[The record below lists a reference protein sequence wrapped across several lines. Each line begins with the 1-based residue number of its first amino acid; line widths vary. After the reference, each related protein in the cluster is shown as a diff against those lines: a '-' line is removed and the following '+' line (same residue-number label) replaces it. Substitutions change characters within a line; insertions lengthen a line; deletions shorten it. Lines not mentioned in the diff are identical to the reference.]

1 MKFSVS
7 SRLSYQAFGVSTVIC
22 SLSCQKSGGQR
33 IIDESL
39 TTTDGVARTDLSV
52 GLEANRLVRLDVAA
66 PGYLNVQYQATVE
79 TAAQSIATS
88 RIRAV
93 NSSAFEAVA
102 LPYLHPSRYA
112 PADRT
117 RAIAYDLFGA
127 IGSPLAQALAVED
140 WLYQHISYLIGA
152 SNEQSS
158 SLDTFETRS
167 GVCRDFAHLGIAF
180 CRALNLPARYVT
192 VYAYNLL
199 PQDFHAVFEVYID
212 GTWYLFDGTRKAPL
226 NGMVRIATGRDASE
240 TAVGNLFGNIRGQN
254 VQAGILI
261 APDERELFTPITRES
276 LRREDKV
283 LYLA

>member
-1 MKFSVS
+1 MKFTVTS
-7 SRLSYQAFGVSTVIC
+7 SLYYRAFGASTVIC
-22 SLSCQKSGGQR
+22 SLSCHQSGGQR
-33 IIDESL
+33 IINESL
-39 TTTDGVARTDLSV
+39 TTTEGVARTDLTV
-52 GLEANRLVRLDVAA
+52 GLEANRLVRLDLPAA
-66 PGYLNVQYQATVE
+66 GNLSVQYQANVE
-79 TAAQSIATS
+79 TTVDLIDTA
-88 RIRAV
+88 RIGAG

-117 RAIAYDLFGA
+117 RAIANDLFGKINGA
-127 IGSPLAQALAVED
+127 LAQALAVED
-140 WLYQHISYLIGA
+140 WIFEKISYQVGA

-192 VYAYNLL
+192 VYAFNLL

-240 TAVGNLFGNIRGQN
+240 TAVGNLFGNIQGQSIQ
-254 VQAGILI
+254 VWTQLS
-261 APDERELFTPITRES
+261 PDEQELFTPITRES

-283 LYLA
+283 LYFA